1 MQANTFQ
8 AVIAAD
14 QQKTFV
20 FFIYGDI
27 QWSDFPLIGFFPE
40 DGPMYQVPDSLTNQ
54 ALSIDEGSNVNVTGV
69 YIYRVDCSVY
79 GPNNDGE
86 KLQCYLLLGKFAG
99 QVLVLRAVNKG
110 IQVHVH
116 EENSTSQV

>member
-27 QWSDFPLIGFFPE
+27 QWSRSPFSGFFTG
-40 DGPMYQVPDSLTNQ
+40 DGTMYHVPDSLTNK
-54 ALSIDEGSNVNVTGV
+54 ALNIEEGSNVNVTGV
-69 YIYRVDCSVY
+69 YIYQVDCSVP

-86 KLQCYLLLGKFAG
+86 NL
-99 QVLVLRAVNKG
+99 LVLLVTREICWASSG
-110 IQVHVH
+110 THGC
-116 EENSTSQV
+116 

>member
-27 QWSDFPLIGFFPE
+27 QWSFSPFIGFLTG
-40 DGPMYQVPDSLTNQ
+40 DGHTYNVLHSQTNQ
-54 ALSIDEGSNVNVTGV
+54 ASNIDEGSNVNMTGV
-69 YIYRVDCSVY
+69 YIYQVDCSVL

-86 KLQCYLLLGKFAG
+86 NL
-99 QVLVLRAVNKG
+99 LVLLVTREICWASSG
-110 IQVHVH
+110 AQGC
-116 EENSTSQV
+116 